1 MLHSYASA
9 VIMSAV
15 YDYETI
21 PNDDPLV
28 LAAERA
34 IEVFVK
40 VAGPSTAAILEAFP
54 FRQLRFPRLALA
66 SCSQ

>member
-1 MLHSYASA
+1 MLCSYASA

-21 PNDDPLV
+21 PNGDPLV

-34 IEVFVK
+34 IEVFLK
-40 VAGPSTAAILEAFP
+40 VAGLSTAAILEAFP
-54 FRQLRFPRLALA
+54 FRQLRFP
-66 SCSQ
+66 

>member
-1 MLHSYASA
+1 MYSYASA

-28 LAAERA
+28 LAAEKA
-34 IEVFVK
+34 IEVFVE

-54 FRQLRFPRLALA
+54 FCQLPFP
-66 SCSQ
+66 